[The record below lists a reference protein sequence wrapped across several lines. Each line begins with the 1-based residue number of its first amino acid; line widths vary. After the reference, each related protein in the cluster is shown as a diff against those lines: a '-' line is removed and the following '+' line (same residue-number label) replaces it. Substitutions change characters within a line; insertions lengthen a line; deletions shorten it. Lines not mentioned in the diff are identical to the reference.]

1 MKKKYAR
8 TIALAI
14 TVVMLMGCIPI
25 TASADEIV
33 PMTVAASEAQGV
45 PGTTVE
51 VRVSVKNNPGFT
63 SLKFLAGYDAGVLNL
78 KTVKINDDITANTQV
93 SPISANPVIVNYFK
107 GNENYSGDAVIAT
120 FSFEILD
127 TAFEGDYSDIVI
139 TFSQDDIFDTEENA
153 IETEVVNGKV
163 TVISCIPGDINGDEK
178 VNNKDLMR
186 LFQHLSGLDVV
197 VNEPALDTNGD
208 GKINNKD
215 LMRLFQHL
223 SGLEVELFPKPVS
236 GERCRHEMTAH
247 EAVNATCTEDG
258 SIAYW
263 ECTKCGKL
271 FADAK
276 GSKEITLAETVEK
289 AKGHTVVIDP
299 AVPATYTEKGL
310 TEGSHCSVCLEV
322 LVPQEEYGPLTPNT
336 RSITYHIVDK
346 AKHPYLA
353 TLEIEESLLDKSY
366 IPGEVKTLKNLD
378 LGEYGYTFNGWYDG
392 FGENATQ
399 IKRIEATDT
408 ENIELF
414 AHVTE
419 NEYDITYNLYQVP
432 VTSTPTEKQ
441 LHYKASQGNSDL
453 YTPEINNYIFLG
465 WYDDNGVEYKNIPIG
480 TTGHIK
486 LNPYYTSLRNYA
498 VSVED
503 NNPIILEDHNANVV
517 YFTYE
522 LGEIRNIPLNG
533 DNPFWEIQSVAGL
546 TQQVSKTYTTT
557 ISSEEAEVVSKVI
570 SDMTVNSSTWT
581 LSESWNDVTTVNKS
595 WAESIGKES
604 EQCKTE
610 ATTSSNTLSVSN
622 QTGGSSYHKSED
634 GSTVYDYNSKT
645 ETKDKGHQFDANLSG
660 KYTNKMSANLGTSN
674 EYGTEGS
681 FSASNAY
688 TNEGKV
694 NANNWSASGSQ
705 SGSQTGSSSVS
716 DKDKYSAGISYE
728 NGFEVSAGLHYGY
741 HNNTNTVTKTGTD
754 TVTVNSNVDE
764 STSSWNNS
772 ATFSA
777 TQQHSSSQAIRNTLS
792 DVVTTTKGYGS
803 SYSNGGTDTNSQGF
817 CSTASNT
824 SGTTSSLTFSKLQ
837 SETTTKTY
845 GVDGKIEGK
854 YRCILAGKAHVFA
867 VVGYD
872 YSTKSF
878 FAYTFSVMDDRV
890 EEFLDYT
897 PKGGNYTDC
906 ENSCL
911 PFEIP
916 FFVFEYV
923 SSKTAKTS
931 GVNYITNSKTG
942 TAKIV
947 GYSGTDTDVII
958 PSYVSD
964 GKQTYKVTEIGESA
978 FSGKPVRSVVVGE
991 FVKAIPNSAFM
1002 NCTELEEVIGS
1013 FTEIGNEAFAGC
1025 TNLINMNIPS
1035 NVVKIGTDA
1044 FRGAS
1049 SVNVRAI
1056 NSLSAYAQAVKEL
1069 PNGND
1074 EQIEAKQKEITQRYI
1089 DSILDCGA
1097 QNIVLD
1103 LSCIT
1108 SGVELNLEVPEM
1120 ASIEIDGG
1128 DRVYDRFRI
1137 DSSANETTLKYFTIT
1152 GSRGTPIVTS
1162 SDKLTIQKVFLNSN
1176 TTALIMKQKGA
1187 TLSLVQDSSIES
1199 SADYAVVGN
1208 NLTIESQITNDGAV
1222 GFISVDGN
1230 FGYANEITGQ
1240 EYVEISNGKL
1250 KQISEEEFNNYVKGA
1265 FTVNFDPNYGSV
1277 NQSSKIVYYGNTYGE
1292 LPIPHRDYYTFAGW
1306 FTDANSGDYIGAEA
1320 VVTINSDQILYAHWV
1335 PNSFTVS
1342 FNANGG
1348 VCNVGSK
1355 LITYGAN
1362 LGELPIATRDYYFFT
1377 GWFLENGTQV
1387 SSDTVFDSDNNQLIY
1402 AHWSEKP
1409 VSDWTPIAS
1418 VPAGSQTIET
1428 KWTYS
1433 EREETESTATAL
1445 DGYNRFADYWVSS
1458 GSGTME
1464 YSSEFPSG
1472 FYANHELYQM
1482 ARDPVGAYE
1491 TETNK
1496 RDVSLGW
1503 AGYIY
1508 YHWMYNVSYANTT
1521 ERTISSKAL
1530 SKGAY
1535 DNYAY
1540 NYFYAFKS
1548 SVDCPYLS
1556 NGYCNNQNL
1565 PSYNCVNV
1573 LPDKSSIGVGTPR
1586 FFRFSY
1592 YVANYT
1598 DYYKVFKYYRIVDKE
1613 TNNAIYSGGNISNV
1627 QQWVK
1632 YREK

>member
-1 MKKKYAR
+1 MKKKNAR
-8 TIALAI
+8 IIALAI

-25 TASADEIV
+25 TASADEIA
-33 PMTVAASEAQGV
+33 PMTIAASEAQGV

-51 VRVSVKNNPGFT
+51 VRVSVTNNPGFT
-63 SLKFLAGYDAGVLNL
+63 SLKFLAEYDADILSL
-78 KTVKINDDITANTQV
+78 KSVAVNEEITANTQV

-223 SGLEVELFPKPVS
+223 SGLEVELFPKPGS

-258 SIAYW
+258 SVAYW

-276 GSKEITLAETVEK
+276 GSKEITLEETVVK
-289 AKGHTVVIDP
+289 APGHTIVIDP

-310 TEGSHCSVCLEV
+310 TEGSHCSVCHEI
-322 LVPQEEYGPLTPNT
+322 LVPQEEYGPLTPDT
-336 RSITYHIVDK
+336 KSITYHIADE

-353 TLEIEESLLDKSY
+353 TLNIDDSKLVYSY
-366 IPGEVKTLKNLD
+366 VPGETKTLERLD
-378 LGEYGYTFNGWYDG
+378 LELAKYGYTFDGWFEG
-392 FGENATQ
+392 FSDNAAE
-399 IKRIEATDT
+399 IKRIEATDN
-408 ENIELF
+408 EDINLY

-419 NEYDITYNLYQVP
+419 ITYDITYNLYQTP
-432 VTSTPTEKQ
+432 VTSKPDEKQ
-441 LHYKASQGNSDL
+441 LHYKVSQGNSNL
-453 YTPEINNYIFLG
+453 YYPEINNYIFLG
-465 WYDDNGVEYKNIPIG
+465 WYDSNGVEYKEIPIG
-480 TTGHIK
+480 STGNIT
-486 LNPYYTSLRNYA
+486 LYPYYTSLRNYA

-503 NNPIILEDHNANVV
+503 NNPIILEDQNANVV

-546 TQQVSKTYTTT
+546 SQQISETYTTT
-557 ISSEEAEVVSKVI
+557 ISSVEAAAVSKTI

-581 LSESWNDVTTVNKS
+581 LSESWNDITTVNES

-622 QTGGSSYHKSED
+622 QTGGSSYHKTEN
-634 GSTVYDYNSKT
+634 GATVYDYNSTT

-660 KYTNKMSANLGTSN
+660 KYTNKLSANIGASN

-681 FSASNAY
+681 YSASNAY
-688 TNEGKV
+688 SREGKV

-716 DKDKYSAGISYE
+716 DKDKLSAGISYE

-754 TVTVNSNVDE
+754 SVTVNSNIDE

-777 TQQHSSSQAIRNTLS
+777 TQQHSSSQTVRNKLS

-817 CSTASNT
+817 SSTASNT
-824 SGTTSSLTFSKLQ
+824 SGTTSSVTYSKLE
-837 SETTTKTY
+837 SKTTTKTY
-845 GVDGKIEGK
+845 GVNGKIEGK
-854 YRCILAGKAHVFA
+854 YRSILVGKAHVFA

-897 PKGGNYTDC
+897 PKGGDYTDC

-947 GYSGTDTDVII
+947 SYSGTDTDVII

-978 FSGKPVRSVVVGE
+978 FAGKPVRSVVVGE
-991 FVKAIPNSAFM
+991 FVNAIPNRAFM

-1152 GSRGTPIVTS
+1152 GSRGTPITTS

-1208 NLTIESQITNDGAV
+1208 NLTIESQITSDGAV

-1240 EYVEISNGKL
+1240 EYVDISNGEMK
-1250 KQISEEEFNNYVKGA
+1250 KISEEQFNNYVKGA
-1265 FTVNFDPNYGSV
+1265 FTVTFDPNRGIV
-1277 NQSSKIVYYGNTYGE
+1277 NQSSKTVYYGNAYGE
-1292 LPIPHRDYYTFAGW
+1292 MPIPHRDYYTFAGW
-1306 FTDANSGDYIGAEA
+1306 FTSASGGTQIKSDTA
-1320 VVTINSDQILYAHWV
+1320 VTITTDQTLYAHW
-1335 PNSFTVS
+1335 T
-1342 FNANGG
+1342 
-1348 VCNVGSK
+1348 
-1355 LITYGAN
+1355 
-1362 LGELPIATRDYYFFT
+1362 
-1377 GWFLENGTQV
+1377 
-1387 SSDTVFDSDNNQLIY
+1387 
-1402 AHWSEKP
+1402 EKA
-1409 VSDWTPIAS
+1409 VSDWVKKSDAPSDAQI
-1418 VPAGSQTIET
+1418 VET
-1428 KWTYS
+1428 KWTYDKKSTTTSTNSSMSGWAQDGFNWS
-1433 EREETESTATAL
+1433 EWSSWSDNWIGSSENREVDTRSDLRGYNKKTQYKYSRYYGKSTN
-1445 DGYNRFADYWVSS
+1445 DGYYYAYPTYTEYGICKNYEESEWLDNPKIATGNYYGDSYEYGKLSEDSKRIYWYNEKTRQVDDTNSPIYVTQYRFRDKVFNYYKIDHL
-1458 GSGTME
+1458 T
-1464 YSSEFPSG
+1464 SETYPSG
-1472 FYANHELYQM
+1472 
-1482 ARDPVGAYE
+1482 
-1491 TETNK
+1491 
-1496 RDVSLGW
+1496 
-1503 AGYIY
+1503 
-1508 YHWMYNVSYANTT
+1508 
-1521 ERTISSKAL
+1521 
-1530 SKGAY
+1530 
-1535 DNYAY
+1535 DN
-1540 NYFYAFKS
+1540 
-1548 SVDCPYLS
+1548 LS
-1556 NGYCNNQNL
+1556 N
-1565 PSYNCVNV
+1565 
-1573 LPDKSSIGVGTPR
+1573 
-1586 FFRFSY
+1586 
-1592 YVANYT
+1592 
-1598 DYYKVFKYYRIVDKE
+1598 IVE
-1613 TNNAIYSGGNISNV
+1613 MIR
-1627 QQWVK
+1627 